1 MVGSVRVTN
10 LAGMRSAALLVTRRH
25 VRMTVPTVQRCY
37 AALHTSA
44 SVSDAKTGLYDFH
57 VKHGAKIVPFGGYSM
72 PLTYEGVGQVASH
85 KHVRE
90 HAGLFDV
97 GHMVQH
103 MFTGPTA
110 LAFLQ
115 HITPAS
121 LTSLE
126 PFSSTLSVLLSNEGG
141 ILDDLIITKHS
152 DTSFYVV
159 TNAGRRA
166 EDLAWIAK
174 QLSAWNDAHQGEG
187 ATQHSVMEGQGL
199 VALQGP
205 SSAAVLQQ
213 LLPQDFDLA
222 SLTFGKSA
230 MVPISTKSNKSALCH
245 VARGGYTGEDGF
257 EISIPADATVAVTEA
272 ILANEEVQLAGLA
285 ARDSLRLEAGM
296 CLYGHDL
303 DESVSPVEGA
313 LAWTV
318 GKDRRAAGDFLG
330 AERVLHELKEG
341 PPRRRVGL
349 LVSAGSPAREGTR
362 VFAEDGQTEVGR
374 VTSGIP
380 SPTLGRNIAMALVK
394 NGYHKKDTPLQV
406 EVRHKMRE
414 AIVTRLPFVP
424 NKFYRG

>member
-1 MVGSVRVTN
+1 
-10 LAGMRSAALLVTRRH
+10 
-25 VRMTVPTVQRCY
+25 MTVPTVQRCY

-44 SVSDAKTGLYDFH
+44 SVWDAKTGLYDFH

-166 EDLAWIAK
+166 A
-174 QLSAWNDAHQGEG
+174 
-187 ATQHSVMEGQGL
+187 
-199 VALQGP
+199 
-205 SSAAVLQQ
+205 
-213 LLPQDFDLA
+213 
-222 SLTFGKSA
+222 
-230 MVPISTKSNKSALCH
+230 
-245 VARGGYTGEDGF
+245 
-257 EISIPADATVAVTEA
+257 
-272 ILANEEVQLAGLA
+272 
-285 ARDSLRLEAGM
+285 
-296 CLYGHDL
+296 
-303 DESVSPVEGA
+303 
-313 LAWTV
+313 
-318 GKDRRAAGDFLG
+318 RRAA
-330 AERVLHELKEG
+330 
-341 PPRRRVGL
+341 
-349 LVSAGSPAREGTR
+349 
-362 VFAEDGQTEVGR
+362 
-374 VTSGIP
+374 
-380 SPTLGRNIAMALVK
+380 
-394 NGYHKKDTPLQV
+394 
-406 EVRHKMRE
+406 
-414 AIVTRLPFVP
+414 
-424 NKFYRG
+424 